1 LVPKINSYLSAT
13 TKAGDWFAYQ
23 ITAQNPPPSFN
34 ATSGY
39 NASGLPPGLSVNI
52 RNGLIT
58 GTVKP
63 NTKYGDYKVSL
74 SVTNQHGTGTA
85 VLTISVI
92 KR

>member
-1 LVPKINSYLSAT
+1 LLPRINSYLSAT
-13 TKAGDWFAYQ
+13 TKIGDWFAYE
-23 ITAQNPPPSFN
+23 ITALNAPPSFG

-52 RNGLIT
+52 RKGLIT
-58 GTVKP
+58 GYVAP
-63 NTKYGDYKVSL
+63 NTKYGDYKVTI

-85 VLTISVI
+85 VLTISVV